1 MEEETQMIKAKGAL
15 AWLACLLAAMFT
27 VAAVQPAAAQFDI
40 VVTNFGVSA
49 NGMPFAVAIEKGFF
63 KEEGIDVKNIVTSA
77 GGGTTM
83 RNMMA
88 AGAPYAE
95 INPAAAIGAIQ
106 AGVDLKIVSDNA
118 LTVAEF
124 AWFVRK
130 DSDIQ
135 SFKDL
140 KGKRMGFTNP
150 RATSIA
156 LQNILIEQAG
166 LKKED
171 VQMIRTGGFGE
182 SLTALDVGQVD
193 VVAITEPLWS
203 KYKDKFRI
211 IAVASELLPPLDN
224 VLGVALASKMEEHG
238 NFIRAVIKAR
248 RKAVEF
254 MKTSPDEASAMIA
267 KHYNTIEPE
276 FVKATVYNLIN
287 SKTQGVPYWG
297 DGRIHMT
304 GLQRMVEAQKSVG
317 SISGDVN
324 LEAIIDTRFL
334 PDDLKTPA
342 K

>member
-1 MEEETQMIKAKGAL
+1 MGYPRSLVSWAAG
-15 AWLACLLAAMFT
+15 LAAVTLAML
-27 VAAVQPAAAQFDI
+27 AGPPAHAQFDI

-49 NGMPFAVAIEKGFF
+49 NGMPFAVALEKDLF
-63 KEEGIDVKNIVTSA
+63 KAEGIEVKTIITSA

-88 AGAPYAE
+88 AGVPYAE

-106 AGVDLKIVSDNA
+106 SGVDLKIVSDNV

-135 SFKDL
+135 SFKEL

-150 RATSIA
+150 RSTSIA
-156 LQNILIEQAG
+156 LQNLLIEKAG
-166 LKKED
+166 LKKEE

-193 VVAITEPLWS
+193 IVAITEPLWS
-203 KYKDKFRI
+203 KYKNKFRL
-211 IAVASELLPPLDN
+211 IATASELLPPLDN
-224 VLGVALASKMEEHG
+224 VLGVALASKLEERG
-238 NFIRAVIKAR
+238 DFIKAVIRAR

-254 MKTSPDEASAMIA
+254 MQTNPDEASAMIA

-276 FVKATVYNLIN
+276 FIKSTVANLIG

-297 DGRIHMT
+297 DGRIHMA
-304 GLQRMVEAQKSVG
+304 GLTRMVEAQKSVG
-317 SISGDVN
+317 AITGEVDFN
-324 LEAIIDTRFL
+324 AIIDTRLL
-334 PDDLKTPA
+334 PDDLKTPM

>member
-1 MEEETQMIKAKGAL
+1 MGYSRSLVSWAAGLAAVAL
-15 AWLACLLAAMFT
+15 AVLDGT
-27 VAAVQPAAAQFDI
+27 PTHAQFDI

-49 NGMPFAVAIEKGFF
+49 NGMPFAVALEKGLF
-63 KEEGIDVKNIVTSA
+63 KAEGIEVKTIITSA

-88 AGAPYAE
+88 AGVPYAE
-95 INPAAAIGAIQ
+95 INPAAAVGAVQ
-106 AGVDLKIVSDNA
+106 SGVDLKIVSDDV

-135 SFKDL
+135 SLKDL

-150 RATSIA
+150 RSTSSA
-156 LQNILIEQAG
+156 LQNLLLEKAG
-166 LKKED
+166 LKKAD

-193 VVAITEPLWS
+193 IIAITEPLWS
-203 KYKDKFRI
+203 KYKNKFRL
-211 IAVASELLPPLDN
+211 IATASELLPPLDN

-238 NFIRAVIKAR
+238 DFIKAVIRAR
-248 RKAVEF
+248 RKAVEL
-254 MKTSPDEASAMIA
+254 MRTSPDEASAMIA

-276 FVKATVYNLIN
+276 FIKSTVVNLIN

-297 DGRIHMT
+297 DGRIHLD
-304 GLQRMVEAQKSVG
+304 GLARMVEAQKAVG
-317 SISGDVN
+317 TITGDIDLN
-324 LEAIIDTRFL
+324 AIIDTRLL
-334 PDDLKTPA
+334 PDDLKTPM